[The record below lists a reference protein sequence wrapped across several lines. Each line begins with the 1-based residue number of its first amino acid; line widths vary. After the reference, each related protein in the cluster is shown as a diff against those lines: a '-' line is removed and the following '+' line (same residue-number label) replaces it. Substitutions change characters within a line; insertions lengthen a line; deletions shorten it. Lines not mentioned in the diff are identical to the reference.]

1 MSTAPEL
8 YMCVSVYLYS
18 WPVLISVMSIDQ
30 SLEGPRWDF
39 QILCLNKELHLGYM
53 VSD

>member
-1 MSTAPEL
+1 
-8 YMCVSVYLYS
+8 MCVSVYLYS